1 METCYYCGDLI
12 EFRYVGG
19 AVVPIHLS
27 GRWCPA
33 AGGGLPP
40 KKPPAEF
47 TTYESYV
54 NPNASCPVCGARVFF
69 YQSPHGGR
77 VFFDDLGWPWPKH
90 PCTDNPRAQTARI
103 TTHGSSLG
111 QTALR
116 DRSGVVH
123 DVYKY
128 RSHTREGSY
137 YLIKVTQTGKIGAH
151 VWRVSRR
158 DLQANRLKL
167 DDLVEAPSL
176 NVGRGFGVMHFIN
189 ARLQEISELRFR
201 TVSSPA

>member
-19 AVVPIHLS
+19 AVVPIHVS

-47 TTYESYV
+47 TTYRSYV
-54 NPNASCPVCGARVFF
+54 NPNAACPVCGARVFF

-90 PCTDNPRAQTARI
+90 LCTDNPRAQTGRV
-103 TTHGSSLG
+103 TTLQPTSGA
-111 QTALR
+111 TALR
-116 DRSGVVH
+116 DRAGVVH
-123 DVYKY
+123 DVFKY
-128 RSHTREGSY
+128 RSHSREGSA
-137 YLIKVTQTGKIGAH
+137 YLVKVIQAGLIGAH
-151 VWRVSRR
+151 VWRVTQRELRR
-158 DLQANRLKL
+158 KQIKMSDLA
-167 DDLVEAPSL
+167 DAPSL
-176 NVGRGFGVMHFIN
+176 NVGRGSSTIHFIN
-189 ARLQEISELRFR
+189 MRLQEISELRFQKI
-201 TVSSPA
+201 SSPA